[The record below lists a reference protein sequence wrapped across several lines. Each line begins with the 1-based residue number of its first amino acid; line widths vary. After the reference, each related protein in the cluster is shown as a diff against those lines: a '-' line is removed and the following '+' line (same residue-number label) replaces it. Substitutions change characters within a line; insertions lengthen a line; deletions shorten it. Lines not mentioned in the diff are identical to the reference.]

1 MPAVLVLLDFM
12 PAALKPLWRC
22 PKCGARLVTRHMWHS
37 CGKFTLAALFARSK
51 PSMLPLFRKFTA
63 LVKKSG
69 RVTMIPQKSRAV
81 FMDRVRFASV
91 YPRKNWFLAGF
102 ILGRRV
108 RHRRI
113 VKVENFGPAILYHY
127 VKISS
132 SADLDAPLRGWL
144 RESYRYYGR
153 QGRQGQKPVR
163 G

>member
-1 MPAVLVLLDFM
+1 MPATL
-12 PAALKPLWRC
+12 PPLWRC
-22 PKCGARLVTRHMWHS
+22 PKCGAKLVSRHLWHS
-37 CGKFTLAALFARSK
+37 CGKFSLAALFACSE
-51 PSMLPLFRKFTA
+51 PPVLPLFRQFAA

-81 FMDRVRFASV
+81 FMGRVRFASAC
-91 YPRKNWFLAGF
+91 PRKNWFLAGF

-127 VKISS
+127 VKITSA
-132 SADLDAPLRGWL
+132 ADLDATLLGWL

-153 QGRQGQKPVR
+153 QGRR
-163 G
+163 GAKQTRSSRAQQ